1 MIAVSPKR
9 LFLLMLVVL
18 LPVQAAAQA
27 QRTANDAINMSVS
40 RIQRGG
46 QRMLGTLKP
55 TEQSNKKKKAQDKPL
70 NHLYVDP
77 QTTLLLDNDG
87 VFLYLGNVGKLK
99 NGNQFPHG
107 TGISRTVV
115 QDPETYETSYEYCL
129 GSWKRGFRHGKSLV
143 KRPDGTYCKTTWR
156 WDNLKSVSEESP
168 SAEEI
173 DQLEKAIARL
183 EIIMS
188 LL

>member
-27 QRTANDAINMSVS
+27 KRTANDAINLSAS
-40 RIQRGG
+40 RTRGG
-46 QRMLGTLKP
+46 SPRVFGALKQ
-55 TEQSNKKKKAQDKPL
+55 TEQDNNKNAQDKPL

-183 EIIMS
+183 EKIMS

>member
-77 QTTLLLDNDG
+77 QTTKSTAERRPALCPPQLRQS
-87 VFLYLGNVGKLK
+87 FLPP
-99 NGNQFPHG
+99 F
-107 TGISRTVV
+107 
-115 QDPETYETSYEYCL
+115 
-129 GSWKRGFRHGKSLV
+129 FRCA
-143 KRPDGTYCKTTWR
+143 RPRIERECGPAYAA
-156 WDNLKSVSEESP
+156 L
-168 SAEEI
+168 
-173 DQLEKAIARL
+173 
-183 EIIMS
+183 S
-188 LL
+188 LLVTRVQADRPEGDQRAL